1 MIQYIFPPACVIF
14 SFSSASYNFTSL
26 DYSPLGLILLGTLC
40 ASWTGI
46 CISFPRFIKFSAII
60 FANTFP
66 SPFSCLL
73 LGPSIMQMLVLLM
86 LSQWSLIL
94 FPFIFVHLFSVQL
107 QQFPLICLSSC

>member
-1 MIQYIFPPACVIF
+1 MIQYMFPPVCVTF
-14 SFSSASYNFTSL
+14 SFSSAAYNFTSL
-26 DYSPLGLILLGTLC
+26 DCSPLWVNSPWHSLCFLDRNLYFLSQVHKVFSYHICKYFFFTFLL
-40 ASWTGI
+40 
-46 CISFPRFIKFSAII
+46 F
-60 FANTFP
+60 
-66 SPFSCLL
+66 